1 MQKPTASSS
10 KYTAKVARPPAN
22 PPTTARPGYEDSA
35 EHLDIGV
42 LQYQAAI
49 EAKDIVFSGTD
60 YGVVTQSTSIRMPQ
74 QRYNAHLNLYN
85 RFQLLQD
92 NCQDSDSADIDVAVP
107 DREVCHRITSG
118 QISQMSLVRPTNIAR
133 EKRKVPTSLI
143 GFV

>member
-60 YGVVTQSTSIRMPQ
+60 YGVVTPIHQHSHAT
-74 QRYNAHLNLYN
+74 AAL
-85 RFQLLQD
+85 
-92 NCQDSDSADIDVAVP
+92 
-107 DREVCHRITSG
+107 
-118 QISQMSLVRPTNIAR
+118 
-133 EKRKVPTSLI
+133 
-143 GFV
+143 